1 MTTTTITKT
10 TITKDR
16 DLITY
21 ANGEWAHFQK
31 DGTILASLPH
41 NSTAIEFW
49 YYNLA
54 DQELVVQY
62 KSSETF
68 YHYEG
73 VPFSVIFDLMLAD
86 SLGAFIAKEVK
97 PNYSVA

>member
-1 MTTTTITKT
+1 MTTTTITKD
-10 TITKDR
+10 K

-21 ANGEWAHFQK
+21 ANGEWAHFQR
-31 DGTILASLPH
+31 DGKVLASCPN
-41 NSTAIEFW
+41 NSSAVQFW
-49 YYNLA
+49 YYDLA
-54 DQELVVQY
+54 EQKLVVQY

-73 VPFSVIFDLMLAD
+73 VPFNVVFDLMLAD
-86 SLGAFIAKEVK
+86 SLGHFIAKVVK